1 MAIAISSVTDNM
13 PKSIGLE
20 VWMNRVVERSRRI
33 KPEWRAEDIH
43 ALRVALRRCR
53 TMAETLNEVVPD
65 PNWRK
70 LKKATRELF
79 HALGDLRDIQ
89 VERFLIKKI
98 DAPSDPLRKYLA
110 RHLGRQEKKQRNA
123 AEKALDGFDRRSWRK
138 KSAKLSSKA
147 QFFPIESVVFQRIAS
162 ARLNDAVRL
171 YQRARE
177 KKSSTAWHQTRIGIK
192 RFRYVVENFL
202 PQRHEVWASDLK
214 RMQDLLGDLHDM
226 DVLRA
231 HIRGLSKKFS
241 PTVISAWLGKIDAQR
256 KACLQNLSE
265 KTTGEHSPWI
275 VWRAGFQWGH
285 VIVAA
290 SPPQRRTA

>member
-1 MAIAISSVTDNM
+1 
-13 PKSIGLE
+13 
-20 VWMNRVVERSRRI
+20 
-33 KPEWRAEDIH
+33 
-43 ALRVALRRCR
+43 
-53 TMAETLNEVVPD
+53 MAETLNEVVPD

-98 DAPSDPLRKYLA
+98 DAPSDPLRKYLT

-123 AEKALDGFDRRSWRK
+123 AEKALDEFDRRSWRK

-171 YQRARE
+171 YQSARE
-177 KKSSTAWHQTRIGIK
+177 KKSSTARHQTRIGIK

-226 DVLRA
+226 DVLARPYPRA
-231 HIRGLSKKFS
+231 LHKIQSDGDFRVAWENRCSAEGVSSKFIGENYRGAFALDCLACWFS
-241 PTVISAWLGKIDAQR
+241 MGARDRGSLAPSAKNGLVPKQA
-256 KACLQNLSE
+256 
-265 KTTGEHSPWI
+265 
-275 VWRAGFQWGH
+275 
-285 VIVAA
+285 
-290 SPPQRRTA
+290 